1 MQVLYISQYYPPEAC
16 APAARVD
23 CFTRE
28 WVRAGAEVRVLTGFP
43 NHPEGILHAEYRKL
57 WRHGFV
63 REERE
68 GVKVYRT
75 WLYPS
80 ANRKLWGR
88 GANFTSFALS
98 AAVAGPLRGPAE
110 WRGHRH
116 LAPDSGRGIG
126 VGSRNP
132 AVPTLGVRGEGPLA
146 GVASGSG
153 TGHRRLPAVPKRGA
167 GRQFPLS
174 ARHAYC
180 RGW

>member
-1 MQVLYISQYYPPEAC
+1 MQVLYVSQYYPPEAC

-43 NHPEGILHAEYRKL
+43 NHPEGILHAEYKKA
-57 WRHGFV
+57 WRRGFV

-88 GANFTSFALS
+88 GANFASFAFPPPWRDP
-98 AAVAGPLRGPAE
+98 AWPRGMAWSSP
-110 WRGHRH
+110 
-116 LAPDSGRGIG
+116 
-126 VGSRNP
+126 
-132 AVPTLGVRGEGPLA
+132 
-146 GVASGSG
+146 
-153 TGHRRLPAVPKRGA
+153 RRPRFWWG
-167 GRQFPLS
+167 
-174 ARHAYC
+174 
-180 RGW
+180 